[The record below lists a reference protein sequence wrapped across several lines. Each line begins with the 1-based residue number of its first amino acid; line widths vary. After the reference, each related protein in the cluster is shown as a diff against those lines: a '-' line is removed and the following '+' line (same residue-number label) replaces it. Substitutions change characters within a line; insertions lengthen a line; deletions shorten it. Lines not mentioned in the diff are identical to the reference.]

1 MDKIDVEKFANLEK
15 IGEGKC
21 ANIYRNGSIVYKI
34 LKENSDSKRF
44 YSKEMLQQLVGVKSD
59 LCVFPNEILEDN
71 EGNLLGYSMDL
82 VSGRKMKDII
92 AMLSFEQLQS
102 VIAKAEHDVGEISK
116 QGIIFDDIHDDNV
129 MWNEETQRIQIIDTD
144 FFKKT
149 ENNPNLDNINY
160 QRFARTIQY
169 MIDSRIDRYGKT
181 ENEELIPFY
190 DLTSLKNKDGKQLS
204 INEYILNLKSS
215 IENDFG
221 RQFNNLNEIEVAL
234 QEKQDEFEEKQHME
248 QVANNLTI
256 KEKFIRFLA
265 QSKHIKKLSFIN
277 KLIDR
282 QIKMLP
288 TDVQEVVNQSRVDDF
303 QEQPQ
308 KANDTDERKK
318 FIQKLRNYSP
328 YITTEN
334 LKQVDVSEID
344 LKNSYFHFTGKKNLE
359 RISREGLKPQIGGAS
374 KMKNEEQSRVYLS
387 RGGKGII
394 EIKNSFIHE
403 FKKLR
408 VCDIPEEYRRYF
420 DIKDYSSQE
429 QVDEKAVYDA
439 MEKRFKDEIYFQV
452 SAKEGEDFLIEDQ
465 YDGVFAEDFSRE
477 NLREMFEQRPARDIK
492 GKANHTISPEQL
504 TRLSTEKGDTAFDI
518 VNYLYN
524 RLLENAKKVGKENS
538 VKWANSDLNS
548 FFEYIKQRE
557 IDAGERF

>member
-1 MDKIDVEKFANLEK
+1 MDKIEVEDILISMKTSDNEEIINKLLGKVKAIDEVSLQNVIMKVGDTKEAIIKFFESKISERQNNTAQKQELSRKVSVEEIEELEK

-21 ANIYRNGSIVYKI
+21 ANIYRNDSIVYKI

-44 YSKEMLQQLVGVKSD
+44 YSKEMLQQLIGVKSD

-71 EGNLLGYSMDL
+71 NGNLLGYSMDL

-92 AMLSFEQLQS
+92 AMLPFEQLQS

-116 QGIIFDDIHDDNV
+116 QGIIFDDMHDDNV

-149 ENNPNLDNINY
+149 ENNLNLNNINY

-190 DLTSLKNKDGKQLS
+190 DLTNLKNKDGKQLS
-204 INEYILNLKSS
+204 INEYISNLKSS

-221 RQFNNLNEIEVAL
+221 RRFNNLNEIEVAL

-265 QSKHIKKLSFIN
+265 QSKHIRKLSFIN

-288 TDVQEVVNQSRVDDF
+288 TDVQEVVNQSRGDTV
-303 QEQPQ
+303 QEQTQ
-308 KANDTDERKK
+308 KTNDTDKKRK
-318 FIQKLRNYSP
+318 FIQKLRNWTP
-328 YITTEN
+328 FTTQGLQNKRADRMVEN
-334 LKQVDVSEID
+334 LKENNDYDD
-344 LKNSYFHFTGKKNLE
+344 LEL
-359 RISREGLKPQIGGAS
+359 
-374 KMKNEEQSRVYLS
+374 
-387 RGGKGII
+387 
-394 EIKNSFIHE
+394 
-403 FKKLR
+403 
-408 VCDIPEEYRRYF
+408 
-420 DIKDYSSQE
+420 
-429 QVDEKAVYDA
+429 
-439 MEKRFKDEIYFQV
+439 
-452 SAKEGEDFLIEDQ
+452 
-465 YDGVFAEDFSRE
+465 
-477 NLREMFEQRPARDIK
+477 
-492 GKANHTISPEQL
+492 
-504 TRLSTEKGDTAFDI
+504 
-518 VNYLYN
+518 
-524 RLLENAKKVGKENS
+524 
-538 VKWANSDLNS
+538 
-548 FFEYIKQRE
+548 
-557 IDAGERF
+557 